1 MQILDA
7 STYPDHSVDHFESA
21 GFYVGPGGTSL
32 HAVVVR
38 LEPGGKIGR
47 HPAVVAQALVPIVGN
62 GLVSGADGAAHK
74 ISPGQ
79 VALWHQGEE
88 HETSTPTG
96 LIALILEGDLSEAL
110 LAER

>member
-7 STYPDHSVDHFESA
+7 STYPDHSVDRFDSA

-32 HAVVVR
+32 HAVVAR

-47 HPAVVAQALVPIVGN
+47 HPAVVAQALVPIVGK
-62 GLVSGADGAAHK
+62 GLVAGADGVSHE

-88 HETSTPTG
+88 HETSTPSG
-96 LIALILEGDLSEAL
+96 LIALLLEGDLSEAF
-110 LAER
+110 LARR

>member
-7 STYPDHSVDHFESA
+7 STYADRPVDRFDSA
-21 GFYVGPGGTSL
+21 GFFVGPGGTSL

-38 LEPGGKIGR
+38 LDPGGRIGR
-47 HPAVVAQALVPIVGN
+47 RPAVVAQLLVPIVGS
-62 GLVSGADGAAHK
+62 GLVSGADGALHE

-88 HETSTPTG
+88 HETSTRTG
-96 LIALILEGDLSEAL
+96 LLALILEGDLSEAL
-110 LAER
+110 LG